1 MPTLGGMLSVTRIS
15 PGAGIA
21 YLTQQVATGRHDF
34 RPASPNA
41 AVAYHA
47 DPRAHGEAPG
57 WWAGQ
62 TPALF
67 GVQGQVTEK
76 QLQNLIGE
84 GSHPD
89 TGEQLGRLWRKF
101 EALDDDARQTAV
113 EKAWKALPEDAT
125 YEQIAQVWLRIWT
138 APERHP
144 VAGFDVTVSPVKSV
158 SLLWA
163 FGDDQVKR
171 DVMASHHDGVRATLE
186 HLRAHGAF
194 TRLGTN
200 GIVQVNTDGLA
211 AAVFDHRMSREKDP
225 QLHSHIIVSSKV
237 RVVRDGRETWLALDS
252 KAFYQATISARIAYE
267 RAVEHQLGRRLNVR
281 FATRTGSPI
290 REIIGFDPRA
300 IQHYSKRRTAVETEL
315 DGRHSDPSTGREWIP
330 TGRWRRSAQDAT
342 LRTRR
347 PKDGPESTNEAVTR
361 WQREDRQAGFDTAA
375 AVRRIAAG
383 RTLDPVDQ
391 QARRVI
397 RLAQR
402 HRADQ
407 PLRVQDLDAAAVQL
421 GLERDEQRAPVVTA
435 AIRRLPHL
443 AIERAVDELSA
454 ERAVF
459 SINHLEL
466 AIGRQLHVS
475 PTTDRRS
482 DWQQVQRHAAHAIRT
497 QAGGLR
503 VLTPPALLEWG
514 ETLLRSSDRQS
525 IYSRHRDLKISTEPV
540 LAAEK
545 ELIAYA
551 TRRGGTPA
559 PRALLDGVADRLDL
573 SDEKRAALHFAVG
586 DDRRVTGIVGP
597 AGTGK
602 TYLQR
607 AVGVAARQAGIPVLG
622 LTVGQ
627 NAAFVLA
634 NATRDGD
641 QPGIRTENIAMWLHA
656 QNMPPEGTTPED
668 WAFQPGQWVIIDE
681 ASQAST
687 LDLVRLSQLLEPVGG
702 KLILVGDPEQISA
715 IGPGGMFRCLASL
728 GTTTDLREVRR
739 FTDPWE
745 GHASLRLRE
754 GDTTVLAEYDRRG
767 RIIAGHRTELIS
779 HVLDG
784 WAADVLQGRTS
795 LILVETQAE
804 AADIATQARRLLIRA
819 GIAQTGPT
827 VTLADGTRAGVGDLI
842 VTRRNNRTLIAGDAF
857 VANRSQWR
865 ILELGPDGALL
876 VQNTTDQATTALPA
890 DYVAAHVQL
899 AYAATVDSAQGRTV
913 DVARAII
920 DQATTRARLYV
931 MATRGRLL
939 NQLAVVTADEPPEA
953 HPPAPPTAG
962 VTVLAGILREDG
974 TDRSATET
982 EQSLWADADTLRHW
996 GPIYDDLT
1004 ARASTDRYTAVV
1016 RGAAGRTVADNLVA
1030 DPAMPALAA
1039 RLHALAAAGYDP
1051 EHVLAAVT
1059 SQRELNSAHDTAA
1072 VLAWRIDQVYRDLQ
1086 PDPTVALSPAQA
1098 GTYTQRAPAV
1108 DGDIGD
1114 ALRQVAAICDTRID
1128 ALAQQAAAERP
1139 VWATALGPL
1148 PDDEPGRRQWTGRA
1162 AVVAAYRDRYTV
1174 VGDDPIGPEP
1184 SPRDVGRWGAWQ
1196 RAQTVLGVATVAG
1209 QVSAATDGQLRA
1221 LIAVQRDADQNA
1233 PAYVAGQLR
1242 VAHTQLVGAENHL
1255 RDARIDLAT
1264 AQTAAAASAGRHADT
1279 IKPRWWHAGPLH
1291 TQAAIRHQHAR
1302 ADALRATATVDELQ
1316 DRLESARGRIDT
1328 ARDRVHNLEGQHQTW
1343 TGWYDEALPA
1353 RYAGLAAASEAAR
1366 RAQNLADDASSL
1378 TETVRATAARVRA
1391 VDATRPQPHT
1401 RPVPDEL
1408 APHAEAAQQRV
1419 LEDPDLDAPP
1429 DRFDAEVDH
1438 A

>member
-1 MPTLGGMLSVTRIS
+1 MLSVTRIS

-34 RPASPNA
+34 RPAAPSA

-47 DPRAHGEAPG
+47 DPAAHGEAPG

-62 TPALF
+62 SQALF
-67 GVQGQVTEK
+67 GVHAQVTQK

-84 GSHPD
+84 GRHPN

-101 EALDDDARQTAV
+101 EALDDDARQAAV

-125 YEQIAQVWLRIWT
+125 YEQVAQVWLRIWT

-163 FGDDQVKR
+163 FGDERVKR
-171 DVMASHHDGVRATLE
+171 EVMASHHDGVRAALE

-200 GIVQVNTDGLA
+200 GIVQVDTDGLA

-252 KAFYQATISARIAYE
+252 KAFYQATIGARIAYE
-267 RAVEHQLGRRLNVR
+267 RAVEHQLGRRLGVR
-281 FATRTGSPI
+281 FAARAGSPI
-290 REIIGFDPRA
+290 REIVGFDPRA
-300 IQHYSKRRTAVETEL
+300 IMHYSKRRASVENEL

-347 PKDGPESTNEAVTR
+347 PKDGPESTDEAVAR
-361 WQREDRQAGFDTAA
+361 WRREDRQAGFDTTAD
-375 AVRRIAAG
+375 VRRIAAG
-383 RTLDPVDQ
+383 RAVDPVDQ
-391 QARRVI
+391 QARQVI

-402 HRADQ
+402 HRAGQ
-407 PLRVQDLDAAAVQL
+407 HLRVQDLDAAALRL
-421 GLERDEQRAPVVTA
+421 GIEREEQRTPVITA

-443 AIERAVDELSA
+443 AVERAVDELSA

-459 SINHLEL
+459 SLDHLEL
-466 AIGRQLHVS
+466 AIGRQLHVN
-475 PTTDRRS
+475 PTADRRS
-482 DWQQVQRHAAHAIRT
+482 DWQQVQRYAAQAIRAR
-497 QAGGLR
+497 AGGLR

-514 ETLLRSSDRQS
+514 DTLVRGSDRQS
-525 IYSRHRDLKISTEPV
+525 IYSRHRDLKLSTEPV

-545 ELIAYA
+545 ELLAYA
-551 TRRGGTPA
+551 TRYGATAASRT
-559 PRALLDGVADRLDL
+559 LLDAVADRLDL
-573 SDEKRAALHFAVG
+573 SDEKSAALHFAVG
-586 DDRRVTGIVGP
+586 DTRRVTGIVGP

-607 AVGVAARQAGIPVLG
+607 AVGIAARQAGVPVLG

-634 NATRDGD
+634 DATRDGD

-656 QNMPPEGTTPED
+656 QSMPPEGTTPAD

-687 LDLVRLSQLLEPVGG
+687 LDLVRLTQLLEPIGG

-715 IGPGGMFRCLASL
+715 IGPGGMFRYLASL
-728 GTTTDLREVRR
+728 GTTTQLREVRR

-745 GHASLRLRE
+745 GPASLRLRE

-767 RIIAGHRTELIS
+767 RIIAGHRTELIN

-819 GIAQTGPT
+819 GLVQAGPA
-827 VTLADGTRAGVGDLI
+827 VTLGDGTHAGVGDLI
-842 VTRRNNRTLIAGDAF
+842 VTRRNNRTLQAGDAF
-857 VANRSQWR
+857 VANRTQWR
-865 ILELGPDGALL
+865 ILQLGPDGALL
-876 VQNTTDQATTALPA
+876 VENAASHATTALPA
-890 DYVAAHVQL
+890 EYVAEHVQL

-913 DVARAII
+913 DAARAII
-920 DQATTRARLYV
+920 DAATTRARLYV

-953 HPPAPPTAG
+953 HPPAPATAG
-962 VTVLAGILREDG
+962 ITVLAAILRDDG

-982 EQSLWADADTLRHW
+982 EQTLWADADTLRHW

-1004 ARASTDRYTAVV
+1004 ARAGTARYTAVIRGV
-1016 RGAAGRTVADNLVA
+1016 AGAAVADNVAA
-1030 DPAMPALAA
+1030 DPAMPALAG

-1051 EHVLAAVT
+1051 DQVLAAVA
-1059 SQRELNSAHDTAA
+1059 SERELNSARDTAA
-1072 VLAWRIDQVYRDLQ
+1072 VLAWRIDQAYHDLQ
-1086 PDPTVALSPAQA
+1086 PDPAVALSPAQA
-1098 GTYTQRAPAV
+1098 GTYTQRVPAI

-1128 ALAQQAAAERP
+1128 ALAHQAAAERP
-1139 VWATALGPL
+1139 AWTAALGAVPA
-1148 PDDEPGRRQWTGRA
+1148 DQAGRRQWTSRA
-1162 AVVAAYRDRYTV
+1162 AVVAAYRDRYSLS
-1174 VGDDPIGPEP
+1174 GDDPIGPEP
-1184 SPRDVGRWGAWQ
+1184 SPRDVGKWGGWQ
-1196 RAQTVLGVATVAG
+1196 RAQTVLGVATLAG
-1209 QVSAATDGQLRA
+1209 QIHSATDGQLRA
-1221 LIAVQRDADQNA
+1221 LITAQRDADQNA

-1242 VAHTQLVGAENHL
+1242 AAHTQLVGAENQL
-1255 RDARIDLAT
+1255 RDARVDLAT
-1264 AQTAAAASAGRHADT
+1264 AQTAAASATRHADAT
-1279 IKPRWWHAGPLH
+1279 KPRWWHAGPLH
-1291 TQAAIRHQHAR
+1291 TRAAIRHQHAR
-1302 ADALRATATVDELQ
+1302 TDALRASTTVDELQ
-1316 DRLESARGRIDT
+1316 DRLTSARGRIDVI
-1328 ARDRVHNLEGQHQTW
+1328 RERVHDLEGRHQ
-1343 TGWYDEALPA
+1343 GWADWYAEALPT
-1353 RYAGLAAASEAAR
+1353 RYAGLAAAAEAAR
-1366 RAQNLADDASSL
+1366 RAQNLAEDASSL
-1378 TETVRATAARVRA
+1378 ADAVRATAARVRA
-1391 VDATRPQPHT
+1391 VDATRPQPHA
-1401 RPVPDEL
+1401 RPVPDHL
-1408 APHAEAAQQRV
+1408 TAHAETAQQRV
-1419 LEDPDLDAPP
+1419 LEDPDLDTPP
-1429 DRFDAEVDH
+1429 DHSEPEADH

>member
-1 MPTLGGMLSVTRIS
+1 MLSVTRIS
-15 PGAGIA
+15 PGAGIT

-34 RPASPNA
+34 RPATPSA

-47 DPRAHGEAPG
+47 DPTAHGEAPG

-62 TPALF
+62 SQALF
-67 GVQGQVTEK
+67 GVHAQVTEK

-84 GSHPD
+84 GRHPD

-101 EALDDDARQTAV
+101 EALDDDARQAAV
-113 EKAWKALPEDAT
+113 EKAWKALPADAT

-138 APERHP
+138 SPERHP

-163 FGDDQVKR
+163 FGDQRVKR
-171 DVMASHHDGVRATLE
+171 EVMASHHDGVRAALE

-200 GIVQVNTDGLA
+200 GIVQVDTDGLA

-252 KAFYQATISARIAYE
+252 KAFYQATIGARIAYE
-267 RAVEHQLGRRLNVR
+267 RAVEHQLGRRLGVR
-281 FATRTGSPI
+281 FAARVGSPI

-300 IQHYSKRRTAVETEL
+300 ILHYSKRRTAVETEL
-315 DGRHSDPSTGREWIP
+315 DGRHSDLSTGREWIP
-330 TGRWRRSAQDAT
+330 TGRWRRSTQDAT

-347 PKDGPESTNEAVTR
+347 PKDGPESTDEAVAR
-361 WQREDRQAGFDTAA
+361 WRREDRQAGFDTTAD
-375 AVRRIAAG
+375 VRRLAAG
-383 RTLDPVDQ
+383 RALDIVDQ
-391 QARRVI
+391 QARQVI

-402 HRADQ
+402 HRGDQ
-407 PLRVQDLDAAAVQL
+407 PVRVHDLDNAALQL
-421 GLERDEQRAPVVTA
+421 GLEREEQRMPVITA

-443 AIERAVDELSA
+443 AVERAVDELSA

-459 SINHLEL
+459 SVDHLEL
-466 AIGRQLHVS
+466 AIGRQLHVN
-475 PTTDRRS
+475 PTADRRS
-482 DWQQVQRHAAHAIRT
+482 DWRQVQRYAAQAIRAR
-497 QAGGLR
+497 AGGLR

-514 ETLLRSSDRQS
+514 ETLVRGSDRQS
-525 IYSRHRDLKISTEPV
+525 IYSRHRDLKLSTEPV

-551 TRRGGTPA
+551 TRRGATAA
-559 PRALLDGVADRLDL
+559 PRALLDAVADRLDL
-573 SDEKRAALHFAVG
+573 SEEKRAALHFAVG
-586 DDRRVTGIVGP
+586 DTRRVTGIVGP

-607 AVGVAARQAGIPVLG
+607 AVGVAARQAGVPVLG

-634 NATRDGD
+634 DATRDAD

-656 QNMPPEGTTPED
+656 QDHPPEGTTPAD

-687 LDLVRLSQLLEPVGG
+687 LDLVRLSQLLAPVGG

-715 IGPGGMFRCLASL
+715 IGPGGMFRYLASL
-728 GTTTDLREVRR
+728 GTTTQLREVRR

-745 GHASLRLRE
+745 GPASLRLRE

-767 RIIAGHRTELIS
+767 RIIAGHRTELIN

-819 GIAQTGPT
+819 GLVQAGPT
-827 VTLADGTRAGVGDLI
+827 VTLADGTHAGIGDLI
-842 VTRRNNRTLIAGDAF
+842 VTRRNNRTLTAGDAF
-857 VANRSQWR
+857 VANRTQWR
-865 ILELGPDGALL
+865 VLELGPDGALL
-876 VQNTTDQATTALPA
+876 VENPASHATTTLPGE
-890 DYVAAHVQL
+890 YVAEHVQL

-913 DVARAII
+913 DAARAII

-953 HPPAPPTAG
+953 HPPAPATAG
-962 VTVLAGILREDG
+962 ITVLAGVLREDG

-982 EQSLWADADTLRHW
+982 EQTLWADADALRHW

-1004 ARASTDRYTAVV
+1004 ARAGTDHYTAVI
-1016 RGAAGRTVADNLVA
+1016 RGVAGQRVADNLAA
-1030 DPAMPALAA
+1030 DPAMPVLAA

-1051 EHVLAAVT
+1051 TQVLAAVA
-1059 SQRELNSAHDTAA
+1059 SERELTSARDTAA
-1072 VLAWRIDQVYRDLQ
+1072 VLAWRINQAYQELQ
-1086 PDPTVALSPAQA
+1086 PDPAVALSPAQA
-1098 GTYTQRAPAV
+1098 GTYIQRAPAV

-1128 ALAQQAAAERP
+1128 TLAQQTAAEQP
-1139 VWATALGPL
+1139 TWSTALGEL
-1148 PDDEPGRRQWTGRA
+1148 PDDQAGRQQWMSRA
-1162 AVVAAYRDRYTV
+1162 AVVAAYRDRYSIT
-1174 VGDDPIGPEP
+1174 GDDPIGPEP
-1184 SPRDVGRWGAWQ
+1184 STRDVGRWGAWQ
-1196 RAQTVLGVATVAG
+1196 RAQTVLGISTLAG
-1209 QVSAATDGQLRA
+1209 QIHSATDGQLRT
-1221 LIAVQRDADQNA
+1221 LIAAQRDADQSA
-1233 PAYVAGQLR
+1233 PTYVAGQLR
-1242 VAHTQLVGAENHL
+1242 AAHTELVGAENHL
-1255 RDARIDLAT
+1255 RDARVDLAT
-1264 AQTAAAASAGRHADT
+1264 AQTAAASATRHADT
-1279 IKPRWWHAGPLH
+1279 MKPRWWHAGPLH
-1291 TQAAIRHQHAR
+1291 TRAAIRHQHAR
-1302 ADALRATATVDELQ
+1302 TDALRASTTVDELQ
-1316 DRLESARGRIDT
+1316 DRLTSARQRIE
-1328 ARDRVHNLEGQHQTW
+1328 ALRERVHNLEDRHQSW
-1343 TGWYDEALPA
+1343 AGWYHEALPT
-1353 RYAGLAAASEAAR
+1353 RYAGLAAGAEAAR
-1366 RAQNLADDASSL
+1366 RAQNFADDARDL
-1378 TETVRATAARVRA
+1378 AETVRATAARVRA

-1401 RPVPDEL
+1401 RPVPDHLTE
-1408 APHAEAAQQRV
+1408 HAEAAQQRI
-1419 LEDPDLDAPP
+1419 LEEPDIDAPP
-1429 DRFDAEVDH
+1429 EHSEPEADH

>member
-1 MPTLGGMLSVTRIS
+1 MLSVTRIS

-34 RPASPNA
+34 RPAGPSA

-47 DPRAHGEAPG
+47 DPAAHGEAPG

-62 TPALF
+62 SPVLF
-67 GVQGQVTEK
+67 GVHGQVTEK

-84 GSHPD
+84 GRHPD

-101 EALDDDARQTAV
+101 EALDDDARQAAV

-163 FGDDQVKR
+163 FGDDRVKR
-171 DVMASHHDGVRATLE
+171 EVMASHHDGVRAALE

-200 GIVQVNTDGLA
+200 GIVQVDTDGLA
-211 AAVFDHRMSREKDP
+211 ATVFDHRMSREKDP

-237 RVVRDGRETWLALDS
+237 RVVRDGSETWLALDS
-252 KAFYQATISARIAYE
+252 RAFYQATIGARIAYE
-267 RAVEHQLGRRLNVR
+267 RAVEHQLGRRLGVQ
-281 FATRTGSPI
+281 FAARAGSPI
-290 REIIGFDPRA
+290 REIVGIASRA

-315 DGRHSDPSTGREWIP
+315 DSRHSDPSTGREWIP

-361 WQREDRQAGFDTAA
+361 WQREDQQAGLNTAA
-375 AVRRIAAG
+375 EVRRIAAG
-383 RTLDPVDQ
+383 RAPDPVDQ
-391 QARRVI
+391 QARQVI

-402 HRADQ
+402 HRTGQ
-407 PLRVQDLDAAAVQL
+407 RVRVQDLDAAAVRL
-421 GLERDEQRAPVVTA
+421 GLERDEQRTPVITA

-443 AIERAVDELSA
+443 AVERAVDELSA

-459 SINHLEL
+459 SVDHLEL

-475 PTTDRRS
+475 RTSDRRS
-482 DWQQVQRHAAHAIRT
+482 GWQQVQRYAAHAIRSR
-497 QAGGLR
+497 AGGLR

-514 ETLLRSSDRQS
+514 ETLVRGSDRQS
-525 IYSRHRDLKISTEPV
+525 IYSRHRDLKLTTEPV

-551 TRRGGTPA
+551 TRHGATAA
-559 PRALLDGVADRLDL
+559 PRPLLDGVADRLDL

-586 DDRRVTGIVGP
+586 DTRRVTGIVGP

-634 NATRDGD
+634 DATRDGEH
-641 QPGIRTENIAMWLHA
+641 PGIRTENIAMWLHA
-656 QNMPPEGTTPED
+656 QDHPPENTTPAD
-668 WAFQPGQWVIIDE
+668 WAFRPGQWVIIDE

-687 LDLVRLSQLLEPVGG
+687 LDLVRLSHLLAPVGG

-715 IGPGGMFRCLASL
+715 IGPGGMFRYLASL
-728 GTTTDLREVRR
+728 GTTTQLREVRR

-745 GHASLRLRE
+745 GPASLRLRD

-767 RIIAGHRTELIS
+767 RIIAGHRTELIN

-819 GIAQTGPT
+819 GIVQPGPA
-827 VTLADGTRAGVGDLI
+827 VVLADGTHAGVGDLI
-842 VTRRNNRTLIAGDAF
+842 VTRRNNRTLQAGDAF
-857 VANRSQWR
+857 VANRTQWR
-865 ILELGPDGALL
+865 VLELGPDGALL
-876 VQNTTDQATTALPA
+876 VENPTSRANTTLPA
-890 DYVAAHVQL
+890 DYVAEHVQL

-920 DQATTRARLYV
+920 DQVTTRPRLYV

-939 NQLAVVTADEPPEA
+939 NQLAVVTADEPPEP
-953 HPPAPPTAG
+953 HPPAPATAG
-962 VTVLAGILREDG
+962 ITVLAGILREDG
-974 TDRSATET
+974 TDRSGTET
-982 EQSLWADADTLRHW
+982 EQTLWADADTLQHW

-1004 ARASTDRYTAVV
+1004 ARASTDQYAAVV
-1016 RGAAGRTVADNLVA
+1016 RRVAGQRVADNLAA

-1039 RLHALAAAGYDP
+1039 RLHTLAAAGYNP
-1051 EHVLAAVT
+1051 EHILSTVA
-1059 SQRELNSAHDTAA
+1059 SERELHTAHDTAA
-1072 VLAWRIDQVYRDLQ
+1072 VLAWRIDQAYRDLQ
-1086 PDPTVALSPAQA
+1086 PDPAVALSPAQA
-1098 GTYTQRAPAV
+1098 GAYTQRTPAA

-1128 ALAQQAAAERP
+1128 ALAQQAAAEQP
-1139 VWATALGPL
+1139 AWTTALGPL
-1148 PDDEPGRRQWTGRA
+1148 PDDDPGRRQWTSRA
-1162 AVVAAYRDRYTV
+1162 AVIAAYRDRYTV
-1174 VGDDPIGPEP
+1174 TGDDPIGPQP
-1184 SPRDVGRWGAWQ
+1184 SPRDTGRWGAWQ
-1196 RAQTVLGVATVAG
+1196 RAQTMLGVATLAG
-1209 QVSAATDGQLRA
+1209 QISNATDGQLRA
-1221 LIAVQRDADQNA
+1221 LIAAQRDADQNA
-1233 PAYVAGQLR
+1233 PTYVGGQLR
-1242 VAHTQLVGAENHL
+1242 MAHTQLVGAETHL
-1255 RDARIDLAT
+1255 RDARVDLAT
-1264 AQTAAAASAGRHADT
+1264 AQTAAKSAARHADT
-1279 IKPRWWHAGPLH
+1279 MTPRWWHAGPLH
-1291 TQAAIRHQHAR
+1291 TRAAIRHQHAKT
-1302 ADALRATATVDELQ
+1302 DALRAGTTVDELQ
-1316 DRLESARGRIDT
+1316 DRVTSARGRIDT
-1328 ARDRVHNLEGQHQTW
+1328 ARDRVHELERQHQTW
-1343 TGWYDEALPA
+1343 ASWYSEALPT
-1353 RYAGLAAASEAAR
+1353 RYTGLAASAEAAR
-1366 RAQNLADDASSL
+1366 RAQNLANDANTL
-1378 TETVRATAARVRA
+1378 ADTVRATAARVRA

-1401 RPVPDEL
+1401 RPVPDDL
-1408 APHAEAAQQRV
+1408 TAHAEATRQRL
-1419 LEDPDLDAPP
+1419 LEDPELDAPP
-1429 DRFDAEVDH
+1429 DRSEPDADH

>member
-1 MPTLGGMLSVTRIS
+1 MLSVTRIS

-34 RPASPNA
+34 RPAVPSA

-47 DPRAHGEAPG
+47 DPGAHGEAPG

-62 TPALF
+62 SSVLF
-67 GVQGQVTEK
+67 GVHGQVTEK

-84 GSHPD
+84 GRHPD

-101 EALDDDARQTAV
+101 EALDDDGRQAAV

-171 DVMASHHDGVRATLE
+171 EVMASHHDGVRAALE

-200 GIVQVNTDGLA
+200 GIVQVDTDGLA

-252 KAFYQATISARIAYE
+252 KAFYQATIGARIAYE
-267 RAVEHQLGRRLNVR
+267 RAVEHQLGRRLGVR
-281 FATRTGSPI
+281 FAARVGSPI

-300 IQHYSKRRTAVETEL
+300 ILHFSKRRAAVETEL
-315 DGRHSDPSTGREWIP
+315 DRRHSDPSTGREWIP

-361 WQREDRQAGFDTAA
+361 WQREDRQADFDTAA

-391 QARRVI
+391 QARLVI

-402 HRADQ
+402 HRVDR
-407 PLRVQDLDAAAVQL
+407 PVRVQDLDAAAVQV
-421 GLERDEQRAPVVTA
+421 GLERPEQRAPVVIA

-443 AIERAVDELSA
+443 AVERAVDELSA
-454 ERAVF
+454 DHAVF

-475 PTTDRRS
+475 PTTDRRA
-482 DWQQVQRHAAHAIRT
+482 DWQRVQRYAAHAIRT
-497 QAGGLR
+497 RAGGLR

-514 ETLLRSSDRQS
+514 ETLLRGSDRQS
-525 IYSRHRDLKISTEPV
+525 IYSRHRDLKLSTEPV

-551 TRRGGTPA
+551 TRHGATPA

-607 AVGVAARQAGIPVLG
+607 AVGVAARQAGIPVVG

-634 NATRDGD
+634 DATRDGD

-656 QNMPPEGTTPED
+656 QNMPPEGTTPDD
-668 WAFQPGQWVIIDE
+668 WAFKPGQWVIVDE

-715 IGPGGMFRCLASL
+715 IGPGGMFRYLASL
-728 GTTTDLREVRR
+728 GATTDLREVRR

-745 GHASLRLRE
+745 GPASLRLRE

-767 RIIAGHRTELIS
+767 RVIAGHRTELIS

-819 GIAQTGPT
+819 GIVEPGPT
-827 VTLADGTRAGVGDLI
+827 VTLADSTRAGVGDLV

-857 VANRSQWR
+857 VANRTQWR
-865 ILELGPDGALL
+865 ILEHGPDGALL
-876 VQNTTDQATTALPA
+876 VENTTSHATTALPA

-962 VTVLAGILREDG
+962 VAVLAGILREDG
-974 TDRSATET
+974 ADRSGTET
-982 EQSLWADADTLRHW
+982 EQTLWADADALRHW
-996 GPIYDDLT
+996 GPIFDDLS
-1004 ARASTDRYTAVV
+1004 ARASTDRYIAVV
-1016 RGAAGRTVADNLVA
+1016 RGAAGRTVADNLAA

-1039 RLHALAAAGYDP
+1039 RLQALAAAGHNP
-1051 EHVLAAVT
+1051 EHVLAAVA
-1059 SQRELNSAHDTAA
+1059 SERELNSAHDTAA
-1072 VLAWRIDQVYRDLQ
+1072 VLAWRIDQAYRDLQ
-1086 PDPTVALSPAQA
+1086 PDPAVALSPTQA
-1098 GTYTQRAPAV
+1098 GTFAQRAPTV

-1114 ALRQVAAICDTRID
+1114 ALREVAAICDTRID
-1128 ALAQQAAAERP
+1128 ALANQAAAERP
-1139 VWATALGPL
+1139 AWTTSLGPL
-1148 PDDEPGRRQWTGRA
+1148 PDDEPGRNQWTGRA
-1162 AVVAAYRDRYTV
+1162 AVIAAYRDRYTV
-1174 VGDDPIGPEP
+1174 TGEDPIGPEP
-1184 SPRDVGRWGAWQ
+1184 SARDVGRWGAWQ
-1196 RAQTVLGVATVAG
+1196 RAQTVLGVATLAG
-1209 QVSAATDGQLRA
+1209 QISTATDGQLRT
-1221 LIAVQRDADQNA
+1221 LIAAQRDADQNA

-1255 RDARIDLAT
+1255 RDARVDLAT
-1264 AQTAAAASAGRHADT
+1264 AQTAAASAARHADT
-1279 IKPRWWHAGPLH
+1279 TTPRWWHAGPLH
-1291 TQAAIRHQHAR
+1291 TRAAIRHQHAR
-1302 ADALRATATVDELQ
+1302 TDALRADTTVDELQ
-1316 DRLESARGRIDT
+1316 DRLGSARGRIDT
-1328 ARDRVHNLEGQHQTW
+1328 ARRRVHDLEGQHQTW
-1343 TGWYDEALPA
+1343 TGWYEDALPT
-1353 RYAGLAAASEAAR
+1353 RYAGLAAGAEAAR
-1366 RAQNLADDASSL
+1366 RAQNRADDASTL
-1378 TETVRATAARVRA
+1378 ADAVRATAARVRA
-1391 VDATRPQPHT
+1391 VDATRPKPHA
-1401 RPVPDEL
+1401 RPVPDDL
-1408 APHAEAAQQRV
+1408 TAHAEAARQRV
-1419 LEDPDLDAPP
+1419 LEDADLEAPADP
-1429 DRFDAEVDH
+1429 SEPEADH

>member
-34 RPASPNA
+34 RPTGPSV

-62 TPALF
+62 SPALF
-67 GVQGQVTEK
+67 GAHGQVTEK

-84 GSHPD
+84 GRHPD

-101 EALDDDARQTAV
+101 EALDDDARQAAV

-163 FGDDQVKR
+163 FGDDRVKR
-171 DVMASHHDGVRATLE
+171 EVMASHHDGVRAALE

-200 GIVQVNTDGLA
+200 GIVQVDTDGLA
-211 AAVFDHRMSREKDP
+211 AAVYDHRMSREKDP

-252 KAFYQATISARIAYE
+252 KAFYQATIGARIAYE
-267 RAVEHQLGRRLNVR
+267 RAVEHQLGRRLGVR
-281 FATRTGSPI
+281 FAARTGSPI
-290 REIIGFDPRA
+290 REIVGFGTRA
-300 IQHYSKRRTAVETEL
+300 IQQYSKRRTAVESEL
-315 DGRHSDPSTGREWIP
+315 DARHSDPSTGREWIP
-330 TGRWRRSAQDAT
+330 ASRWRRSAQDAT

-347 PKDGPESTNEAVTR
+347 PKDGPESTNEAVAR
-361 WQREDRQAGFDTAA
+361 WRREDQQAGFNTAA
-375 AVRRIAAG
+375 AVRQIAAG
-383 RTLDPVDQ
+383 RALDAVDQ
-391 QARRVI
+391 QARQVI

-402 HRADQ
+402 HRAGR
-407 PLRVQDLDAAAVQL
+407 PVRVEDLHTAAVQV
-421 GLERDEQRAPVVTA
+421 GLEHEKQRLPVVTA

-443 AIERAVDELSA
+443 AVERAVDELSA

-459 SINHLEL
+459 SIDHLEL

-482 DWQQVQRHAAHAIRT
+482 DWQQVQRYAAHAVQTR
-497 QAGGLR
+497 AGGLR

-514 ETLLRSSDRQS
+514 ETLIRGSDRQS
-525 IYSRHRDLKISTEPV
+525 IYSRHRDLKLSTEPV

-551 TRRGGTPA
+551 TGHGATAA
-559 PRALLDGVADRLDL
+559 PRALLDAVADRLDL
-573 SDEKRAALHFAVG
+573 SDEKSAALHFAVG
-586 DDRRVTGIVGP
+586 DTRRVTGIVGP

-634 NATRDGD
+634 DATRDAD

-656 QNMPPEGTTPED
+656 QTMPPEGTTPAD

-687 LDLVRLSQLLEPVGG
+687 LDLVRLSQLLAPVGG

-715 IGPGGMFRCLASL
+715 IGPGGMFRYLASL
-728 GTTTDLREVRR
+728 GTTTQLREVRR
-739 FTDPWE
+739 FADPWE
-745 GHASLRLRE
+745 GPASLRLRE

-767 RIIAGHRTELIS
+767 RIIAGHRTELIH

-784 WAADVLQGRTS
+784 WAADILQDRTS

-819 GIAQTGPT
+819 GIVQPGPA
-827 VTLADGTRAGVGDLI
+827 VALADGTHAGVGDLI
-842 VTRRNNRTLIAGDAF
+842 VTRRNNRTLQAGDAF
-857 VANRSQWR
+857 VANRTQWR
-865 ILELGPDGALL
+865 ILQLGPDGALL
-876 VQNTTDQATTALPA
+876 VENPTSQATTALPA
-890 DYVAAHVQL
+890 DYVAEHVQL

-913 DVARAII
+913 DVSRAII

-931 MATRGRLL
+931 MATRGRLS
-939 NQLAVVTADEPPEA
+939 NQLAVVTADEPPEP
-953 HPPAPPTAG
+953 HPPAPATAG
-962 VTVLAGILREDG
+962 ITVLAEVLRGDG
-974 TDRSATET
+974 TDRSGTET
-982 EQSLWADADTLRHW
+982 EQTLWADADTLRQW
-996 GPIYDDLT
+996 GPVYDDLT
-1004 ARASTDRYTAVV
+1004 ARASIDRYTAVV
-1016 RGAAGRTVADNLVA
+1016 RGVAGRTVADNLAA

-1039 RLHALAAAGYDP
+1039 RLHALSAAGYDP
-1051 EHVLAAVT
+1051 EHVLSAVA
-1059 SQRELNSAHDTAA
+1059 SERELHSARDTAA
-1072 VLAWRIDQVYRDLQ
+1072 VLAWRIDQAYRDLQ
-1086 PDPTVALSPAQA
+1086 PDPAVALSPAQA
-1098 GTYTQRAPAV
+1098 GTYTQRTPAV

-1114 ALRQVAAICDTRID
+1114 ALRQIAAICDTRIG
-1128 ALAQQAAAERP
+1128 ALAQQAAAEQP
-1139 VWATALGPL
+1139 GWTTALGPL
-1148 PDDEPGRRQWTGRA
+1148 PADDPGRRQWAGRA
-1162 AVVAAYRDRYTV
+1162 AVIAAYRDRYALT
-1174 VGDDPIGPEP
+1174 GDDPIGPEP

-1196 RAQTVLGVATVAG
+1196 RAQTVLGVATLAG
-1209 QVSAATDGQLRA
+1209 KISTATDGQLRA
-1221 LIAVQRDADQNA
+1221 LIAAQRDADQNA
-1233 PAYVAGQLR
+1233 PIYVAGQLR

-1255 RDARIDLAT
+1255 RDARVDLAT
-1264 AQTAAAASAGRHADT
+1264 AQTAAASADRHADAM
-1279 IKPRWWHAGPLH
+1279 KPRWWHAGPLH
-1291 TQAAIRHQHAR
+1291 TRAAIRHQHAKT
-1302 ADALRATATVDELQ
+1302 DALRADTTVDELQ
-1316 DRLESARGRIDT
+1316 GRLASTRGRIDT
-1328 ARDRVHNLEGQHQTW
+1328 ARDRVHQLEDQHQTW
-1343 TGWYDEALPA
+1343 AGWYTEALPT
-1353 RYAGLAAASEAAR
+1353 RYAGLAAAAEAAR

-1378 TETVRATAARVRA
+1378 ADTVRATAARARA

-1401 RPVPDEL
+1401 RPVPDSL
-1408 APHAEAAQQRV
+1408 TAHAEAARQRV
-1419 LEDPDLDAPP
+1419 LEDTELDSLP
-1429 DRFDAEVDH
+1429 DRSEPEAGH

>member
-1 MPTLGGMLSVTRIS
+1 MLSVTRIS

-34 RPASPNA
+34 RPTAPSTV
-41 AVAYHA
+41 VAYHA
-47 DPRAHGEAPG
+47 DPTAHGEAPG

-62 TPALF
+62 SHALF
-67 GVQGQVTEK
+67 GVYGQVTEK

-84 GSHPD
+84 GRHPE

-101 EALDDDARQTAV
+101 EALDDDARQAAV

-163 FGDDQVKR
+163 FGDARVKR
-171 DVMASHHDGVRATLE
+171 EVMASHHDGVRAALE

-200 GIVQVNTDGLA
+200 GIVQVDTDGLA

-252 KAFYQATISARIAYE
+252 KAFYQATIAARIAYE
-267 RAVEHQLGRRLNVR
+267 RAVEHQLGRRLGVR
-281 FATRTGSPI
+281 FAARADSPI
-290 REIIGFDPRA
+290 REVVGFGPRA
-300 IQHYSKRRTAVETEL
+300 ILHYSKRRAAVETEL
-315 DGRHSDPSTGREWIP
+315 DGRHGDPGTGREWIP

-347 PKDGPESTNEAVTR
+347 PKDGPESTDEAVAR
-361 WQREDRQAGFDTAA
+361 WRREDRQAGFDTTAD
-375 AVRRIAAG
+375 VRRIAAG

-391 QARRVI
+391 QARQII

-402 HRADQ
+402 RCAGR
-407 PLRVQDLDAAAVQL
+407 PVRVPDLDAAAVRL
-421 GLERDEQRAPVVTA
+421 GLERDEQRHPVITA

-443 AIERAVDELSA
+443 AVERAVDELSA

-459 SINHLEL
+459 SVDHLEL

-475 PTTDRRS
+475 PSADRRS
-482 DWQQVQRHAAHAIRT
+482 DWRQVQRYAAQAIQAR
-497 QAGGLR
+497 AGGLR

-514 ETLLRSSDRQS
+514 ETLVRGSDRQS
-525 IYSRHRDLKISTEPV
+525 IYGRHRDLKLSTEPV

-551 TRRGGTPA
+551 TGRGATAA
-559 PRALLDGVADRLDL
+559 PRALLDAVADRLDL

-586 DDRRVTGIVGP
+586 DGRRVTGIVGP

-607 AVGVAARQAGIPVLG
+607 AVGVAAREAGVPVLG

-634 NATRDGD
+634 DATRDGHR
-641 QPGIRTENIAMWLHA
+641 PGIRTENIAMWLHA
-656 QNMPPEGTTPED
+656 QAMPPEGTTLAD
-668 WAFQPGQWVIIDE
+668 WSFRPGQWVIIDE

-687 LDLVRLSQLLEPVGG
+687 LDLVRLSQLLEPVAG

-715 IGPGGMFRCLASL
+715 IGPGGMFRYLASL
-728 GTTTDLREVRR
+728 GTTTQLREVRR

-745 GHASLRLRE
+745 GPASLRLRE

-767 RIIAGHRTELIS
+767 RIIAGHCTELIH

-784 WAADVLQGRTS
+784 WAADVLQGRSS

-804 AADIATQARRLLIRA
+804 AAHIATQARRLLIRA
-819 GIAQTGPT
+819 GIVQAGPT
-827 VTLADGTRAGVGDLI
+827 VTLGDGTHAGVGDLI
-842 VTRRNNRTLIAGDAF
+842 VTRRNNRTLLAGDTF
-857 VANRSQWR
+857 VANRTQWR
-865 ILELGPDGALL
+865 ILALGPDGALL
-876 VQNTTDQATTALPA
+876 VENQTSHATTNLPG
-890 DYVAAHVQL
+890 DYVTEHVQL

-920 DQATTRARLYV
+920 DQATTRPRLYV
-931 MATRGRLL
+931 MATRGRLS

-953 HPPAPPTAG
+953 HPPAPATAG
-962 VTVLAGILREDG
+962 ITVLASILRQDG

-982 EQSLWADADTLRHW
+982 EQTLWADADNLRHW

-1004 ARASTDRYTAVV
+1004 ARASTDQYTTVV
-1016 RGAAGRTVADNLVA
+1016 RHVAGQRVADNLAA
-1030 DPAMPALAA
+1030 DPAMPALAG

-1051 EHVLAAVT
+1051 DQVLAAIA
-1059 SQRELNSAHDTAA
+1059 SERELTSARDTAA
-1072 VLAWRIDQVYRDLQ
+1072 VLAWRIDQAYRDLQ
-1086 PDPTVALSPAQA
+1086 PDPAVALSPAQA
-1098 GTYTQRAPAV
+1098 GTYTQRTPAV

-1114 ALRQVAAICDTRID
+1114 ALRQVTAICDTRID
-1128 ALAQQAAAERP
+1128 ALAQQAALEQPTWTA
-1139 VWATALGPL
+1139 ALGAL
-1148 PDDEPGRRQWTGRA
+1148 PDDQAGHRQWTSRA
-1162 AVVAAYRDRYTV
+1162 AVVAAYRDRYSINS
-1174 VGDDPIGPEP
+1174 DDPIGPEP
-1184 SPRDVGRWGAWQ
+1184 STRDVGRWGAWQ
-1196 RAQTVLGVATVAG
+1196 RAQTVLGVATLAG
-1209 QVSAATDGQLRA
+1209 QISSATDGQLRA
-1221 LIAVQRDADQNA
+1221 LIAAQRDADQNA
-1233 PAYVAGQLR
+1233 PTYVAGQLR
-1242 VAHTQLVGAENHL
+1242 IAHTQLVGAENHL
-1255 RDARIDLAT
+1255 RDARVDLAT
-1264 AQTAAAASAGRHADT
+1264 AQTAAASAARHADT
-1279 IKPRWWHAGPLH
+1279 MKPRWWHAGPLH
-1291 TQAAIRHQHAR
+1291 TRAAIRHQHAKT
-1302 ADALRATATVDELQ
+1302 DALRADTTVDELK
-1316 DRLESARGRIDT
+1316 DRLTTARQRIST
-1328 ARDRVHNLEGQHQTW
+1328 ARDRVHELEGQHQRW
-1343 TGWYDEALPA
+1343 AGWYTEALPT
-1353 RYAGLAAASEAAR
+1353 RYAGLAAAAEAAR
-1366 RAQNLADDASSL
+1366 RAQNLADDANSL
-1378 TETVRATAARVRA
+1378 ADTIRATAARVRA
-1391 VDATRPQPHT
+1391 VDATRLQPHA
-1401 RPVPDEL
+1401 RPVPEDL
-1408 APHAEAAQQRV
+1408 TAHADAARQRV
-1419 LEDPDLDAPP
+1419 LEDTELDAPP
-1429 DRFDAEVDH
+1429 DRSEPEADRA
-1438 A
+1438 